1 MELKE
6 FVKKV
11 LVDLVDAVEEA
22 RTESTRD
29 MKLLQN
35 KDSGQTIEFD
45 IAVTVEDNTAHQG
58 QAGIKVFKFI
68 EAGGEASKEM
78 KNSSVSRISFGVYID
93 TFTKEEDGRTVI
105 GPPSRVNY

>member
-22 RTESTRD
+22 RAESIRD
-29 MKLLQN
+29 MKLCNN
-35 KDSGQTIEFD
+35 KNSSQTVEFD
-45 IAVTVEDNTAHQG
+45 IAVTAEDNIAKSG

-68 EAGGEASKEM
+68 EAGSDASKEVR
-78 KNSSVSRISFGVYID
+78 NSSVSRISFGVNVESYRKD
-93 TFTKEEDGRTVI
+93 EDRRTVI
-105 GPPSRVNY
+105 G